1 MFEKLRGRS
10 RDLLQRL
17 RTTEQNLPTVHTTS
31 FQPKAHPSE
40 VLESE
45 TTRIN
50 TSARTRW
57 TTFGLSRKERRTI
70 EALIRKGKATRF
82 QKWQLRNSP
91 RNWPSNGGSNN
102 PAFEGVV

>member
-1 MFEKLRGRS
+1 MFEKLRGRV
-10 RDLLQRL
+10 RDWA
-17 RTTEQNLPTVHTTS
+17 ESPSAPAPTKS

-40 VLESE
+40 VFESE
-45 TTRIN
+45 TTRID
-50 TSARTRW
+50 TSSRTRW
-57 TTFGLSRKERRTI
+57 TTFGLNRKERRTI